1 MSFKLNSPYDIDWT
15 SVFRLGEDGGEGIN
29 GVTTNSGNIII
40 NKRLCNPAQ
49 VENTISH
56 EAVHVDQIKRGDM
69 HYDDK
74 YIYWKGK
81 KYLRSKLKEG
91 DKKLPW
97 EMEAYKKEKPLKNKK

>member
-1 MSFKLNSPYDIDWT
+1 MIPHKLKILLVIIVHVSSFNL
-15 SVFRLGEDGGEGIN
+15 
-29 GVTTNSGNIII
+29 I
-40 NKRLCNPAQ
+40 NKRLCDPAQ

-74 YIYWKGK
+74 YVYWKGK

-97 EMEAYKKEKPLKNKK
+97 EAEAYKKEKPIKKKR